1 MAAKLILTLDGAI
14 IREYPISKDSISIGR
29 KHGNDIQINDKT
41 ISGRHAMIVVN
52 GGEIFVE
59 DLGSTNGTL
68 VNGSH
73 VSKILLM
80 HGDIIQVG
88 THQLTYFNE
97 EKAEYE
103 PTMFIKAE
111 IADTQVIP
119 MQAEG
124 QSAVKGVALG
134 GAKMLNGPSANTVL
148 EMRKPFNTIGFKG
161 MTMAMISR
169 NPHGYSIARLKNMK
183 SKRASDIPMLNGKQ
197 LGSTPET
204 LKEHDIIEIAGFQME
219 FIYIT

>member
-14 IREYPISKDSISIGR
+14 LREFPVNKDSISIGR

-41 ISGRHAMIVVN
+41 ISGRHAMILLN
-52 GGEIFVE
+52 GGETFVE
-59 DLGSTNGTL
+59 DLGSTNGTM

-73 VSKILLM
+73 ISKFLLM
-80 HGDIIQVG
+80 HGDIIQIG

-97 EKAEYE
+97 DKAEYE
-103 PTMFIKAE
+103 PTMFVKAE
-111 IADTQVIP
+111 IAPTQIIP
-119 MQAEG
+119 GQAG
-124 QSAVKGVALG
+124 SNVKGVPLG
-134 GAKMLNGPSANTVL
+134 GARLLNGPSANTIL

-169 NPHGYSIARLKNMK
+169 SPSGYTIARLKNHK

-197 LGSTPET
+197 LESTPSK

-219 FIYIT
+219 FVYIH